1 MRELTTNE
9 LDRIHGGMALRQ
21 AVGSALHP
29 DIGGGGPGGPPSPV
43 RGLPPDGS
51 WVVTP
56 VHNNLG
62 QIIGQNV
69 NMGDAGDLI
78 TTTESDTYKTSFGD
92 VDYTLMH
99 ELGTS
104 NNSIETTTDMNGS
117 DVSISAGYDTQTGL
131 FGGAAIHYGNSTAN
145 LNFTSSG
152 ALIGSGSFTAG
163 SFTGTAS
170 FNFSNDTLSISGT
183 GINFGSV
190 ECDFDIFGI
199 GGGGGGGGGG
209 AGIFC
214 TGRPTVSAEVAGL
227 DHAQSSQHVN
237 AGPQAKAA

>member
-1 MRELTTNE
+1 MRNCARRKPRLEV
-9 LDRIHGGMALRQ
+9 HGGMALRQ
-21 AVGSALHP
+21 AVSSGLHP
-29 DIGGGGPGGPPSPV
+29 NIGGGGPGGPPRTV
-43 RGLPPDGS
+43 IGVPPDDS
-51 WVVTP
+51 WVATP

-62 QIIGQNV
+62 QVIGQNL
-69 NMGDAGDLI
+69 NMGNAGDLI
-78 TTTESDTYKTSFGD
+78 TTTESETFNTSFGN
-92 VDYTLMH
+92 VDYKLMH

-104 NNSIETTTDMNGS
+104 NNSIETTTDLDGS

-131 FGGAAIHYGNSTAN
+131 FGGATIQYGDSSTSLGFN
-145 LNFTSSG
+145 SSG

-199 GGGGGGGGGG
+199 GGGGG

-214 TGRPTVSAEVAGL
+214 TGHPTVSDEVAGNGGL
-227 DHAQSSQHVN
+227 NHAQPTHRAN
-237 AGPQAKAA
+237 AGPQVEAA